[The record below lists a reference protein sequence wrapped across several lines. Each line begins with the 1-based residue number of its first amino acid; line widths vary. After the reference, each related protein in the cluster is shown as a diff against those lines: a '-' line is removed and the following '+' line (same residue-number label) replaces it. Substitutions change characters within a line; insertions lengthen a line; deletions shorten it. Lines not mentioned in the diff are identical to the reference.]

1 MSRGAA
7 RSGTRRRRRAQRKHH
22 SPAAPHRAPRHAA
35 SQQRRA
41 EPQSHLPRYQ
51 PPQITGPQ
59 ERVRVREHPPH
70 RRPVHPGQPPPPE
83 DHGDEQSADGAPRPE
98 PLRLAG
104 DVLSRGRGCISGVRI
119 CRWGVARRRGGA
131 GWVRVAPHQRV
142 SLLVEL
148 LVHAPQHGH
157 PAPTL
162 AYLVPEVLGELLGS
176 LPQRRGLRGG
186 VVAVAKDDGPYD
198 AALVIGYGVD
208 NKFPSTPALE
218 SRTLLGAQLFCA
230 KSAKNLILTG
240 APVDYSWENVSPAE
254 TMRHFAEKLIAN
266 YTKTEYVHDSY
277 PKCPLPGFGYVYP
290 GPPRG
295 ASKDGRGEHR
305 RIRELTGNSGGCEH
319 RARRHTCV
327 GKKFTWVLEEAS
339 MNTRESAIFSF
350 EEAKKRGWSKIVIV
364 ASDDQ
369 LRTAKVYASVA
380 EEMAATDP
388 EAAMTIRVARTP
400 D

>member
-1 MSRGAA
+1 MGSASLQKMASRRSKKQPEAGGKAGLAYIVAA
-7 RSGTRRRRRAQRKHH
+7 VAMLIAIAVKFAPPGLLNGVASSSSASGNGNARRAMKIEGSRI
-22 SPAAPHRAPRHAA
+22 PAIEAFDA
-35 SQQRRA
+35 S
-41 EPQSHLPRYQ
+41 
-51 PPQITGPQ
+51 
-59 ERVRVREHPPH
+59 
-70 RRPVHPGQPPPPE
+70 
-83 DHGDEQSADGAPRPE
+83 
-98 PLRLAG
+98 
-104 DVLSRGRGCISGVRI
+104 
-119 CRWGVARRRGGA
+119 
-131 GWVRVAPHQRV
+131 
-142 SLLVEL
+142 
-148 LVHAPQHGH
+148 
-157 PAPTL
+157 
-162 AYLVPEVLGELLGS
+162 
-176 LPQRRGLRGG
+176 GG

-290 GPPRG
+290 GPPEG

-364 ASDDQ
+364 ANDDQ

-380 EEMAATDP
+380 EEMAAADP

>member
-186 VVAVAKDDGPYD
+186 VVAVANGRLVARGGERD
-198 AALVIGYGVD
+198 AAGGRRRCGWW
-208 NKFPSTPALE
+208 TPGETRVPMRAPVGE
-218 SRTLLGAQLFCA
+218 DRRG
-230 KSAKNLILTG
+230 G
-240 APVDYSWENVSPAE
+240 APPGRQCAGRCARER
-254 TMRHFAEKLIAN
+254 RHRRR
-266 YTKTEYVHDSY
+266 
-277 PKCPLPGFGYVYP
+277 C
-290 GPPRG
+290 RG
-295 ASKDGRGEHR
+295 AGQR
-305 RIRELTGNSGGCEH
+305 
-319 RARRHTCV
+319 
-327 GKKFTWVLEEAS
+327 
-339 MNTRESAIFSF
+339 
-350 EEAKKRGWSKIVIV
+350 
-364 ASDDQ
+364 
-369 LRTAKVYASVA
+369 
-380 EEMAATDP
+380 
-388 EAAMTIRVARTP
+388 
-400 D
+400 